1 MTSVVLDWFHVYM
14 RIHNWNGNSCDE
26 KQHCLEILKKF
37 DKIFCVFQDIEPFLS
52 SYSVDFSLGFIAIKI
67 SFEYIL
73 YVSIIFFFN
82 PRNLFEIRIVVGFP
96 QRTQSNSIVF
106 LLWFHFFLFCHH
118 SHSKVDFVLCEK
130 YHILCEIFSQI
141 FFSQVIHTK

>member
-1 MTSVVLDWFHVYM
+1 M

-26 KQHCLEILKKF
+26 KQHCLEYLKKF
-37 DKIFCVFQDIEPFLS
+37 DEIFSVFQDIKPFLS
-52 SYSVDFSLGFIAIKI
+52 SYFVDFSLGFIGIKI

-106 LLWFHFFLFCHH
+106 LL
-118 SHSKVDFVLCEK
+118 
-130 YHILCEIFSQI
+130 
-141 FFSQVIHTK
+141 